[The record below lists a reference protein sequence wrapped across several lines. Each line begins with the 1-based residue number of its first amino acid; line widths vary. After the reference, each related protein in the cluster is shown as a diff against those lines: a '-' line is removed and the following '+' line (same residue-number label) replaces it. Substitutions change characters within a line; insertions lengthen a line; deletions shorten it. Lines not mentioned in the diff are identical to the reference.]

1 MIIVKIRKYTKLFK
15 YLSFLKFVNKK
26 IVKKIR
32 RRKFR
37 RMPYIL
43 NAGKKIL
50 RGKLFTYRNRYLK
63 KHGNL
68 FPNSLFFYIYF
79 KKLRKL
85 RRYFRKNLVNKYHT
99 YVIKHIHINYF
110 KHNNIENYIS
120 RWDCCHFTE
129 HTYWKRFLRPG
140 KSLHKSLHWI
150 PAYIVRNYKYRLWR
164 NLGKFQ
170 RSLKGFRYVFDLNL
184 NNVLMYW
191 YKHRYYSKYF
201 RKEFKFSQIEP
212 VSQYAFFNMLLRKNY
227 FFITSK
233 FFCFFKNHML
243 NMFILSNWSFSYLFK
258 KIWLLKIFKNVK
270 RENFFLFLLYRFPN
284 FSLNNFK
291 TYVWKRIWT
300 RYNLPMF
307 AQMQLIYNFI
317 QYRGV
322 FIIIGKYF
330 ESAISMTF
338 SGYKTPFIVTKNR
351 KSFWRDIS
359 RCFALYNYSYFSTN
373 NNVGHI
379 LLPKLVKL
387 NLFRNVFVEIGWSV
401 ATRIVL
407 SKKFMHDKF
416 SNYYLNSK
424 SLIVS
429 NFYFNGENILGNI
442 NSYFTHLLNNYTS
455 YNFTYFFQKQKLKKK
470 PISMHRQELRSMW
483 WNRDNIK
490 SFFIEKFKRTW
501 FITRFCRYYEKVSTA
516 GIQNLIWI
524 EMQLSVILI
533 RCKIVYLLEDSYD
546 LIKGGFV
553 YVNGIICFDP
563 KYIVKL
569 HDRIQF
575 GLTKSFHL
583 YHRELL
589 SNALV
594 KYKRLPSYV
603 YSRFSGKNKFEMVHR
618 DISARWPLKALW
630 VKNDIPRHFEVDYLT
645 MTIFVLYYPLYI
657 KDIFPYYY
665 LHIKFL
671 SARCYNWRFF
681 H

>member
-1 MIIVKIRKYTKLFK
+1 MYTF
-15 YLSFLKFVNKK
+15 
-26 IVKKIR
+26 
-32 RRKFR
+32 
-37 RMPYIL
+37 
-43 NAGKKIL
+43 
-50 RGKLFTYRNRYLK
+50 RNRYLK
-63 KHGNL
+63 KYSNL
-68 FPNSLFFYIYF
+68 FPNSIFFYIYF

-85 RRYFRKNLVNKYHT
+85 RRYFKSNSVNKYHI
-99 YVIKHIHINYF
+99 YVIKHLHINYF
-110 KHNNIENYIS
+110 KHNNVENYIS
-120 RWDCCHFTE
+120 KINYRFDIESIYRKH
-129 HTYWKRFLRPG
+129 FLRSG
-140 KSLHKSLHWI
+140 KALHWI
-150 PAYIVRNYKYRLWR
+150 PSYIVQNYKYRLWR
-164 NLGKFQ
+164 NFSKFQ
-170 RSLKGFRYVFDLNL
+170 RSIHGFRYIFDLNL

-191 YKHRYYSKYF
+191 YKYKYYSRF
-201 RKEFKFSQIEP
+201 PRKKFKFAQMKP
-212 VSQYAFFNMLLRKNY
+212 VFQYVFFNILLRKNI
-227 FFITSK
+227 FFTTSK
-233 FFCFFKNHML
+233 FFCFFKNFML
-243 NMFILSNWSFSYLFK
+243 NSLILSMRSFSYLFK
-258 KIWLLKIFKNVK
+258 KIWLFKIFKNVK
-270 RENFFLFLLYRFPN
+270 YENFFLFLLYRFPS
-284 FSLNNFK
+284 FSLENFK
-291 TYVWKRIWT
+291 TYIWRRIWS

-307 AQMQLIYNFI
+307 AQMQLVYNFTK
-317 QYRGV
+317 YRGV

-407 SKKFMHDKF
+407 NKKFMHDKF

-455 YNFTYFFQKQKLKKK
+455 YNFNYFFQKQKLKKK
-470 PISMHRQELRSMW
+470 PISIHRQELRAMW
-483 WNRDNIK
+483 WVRDNIK

-501 FITRFCRYYEKVSTA
+501 FITRFCKYYEKVSTA

-553 YVNGIICFDP
+553 FINGNICYDP

-575 GLTKSFHL
+575 GLSKSFHL

-603 YSRFSGKNKFEMVHR
+603 YSRFSGKNKLEMVHR

-657 KDIFPYYY
+657 KDIFPFYY